1 MDSEFMKLLSQ
12 MAESE
17 LPEGSYTADKLEHY
31 LLDEQLKQNY
41 EQDTDAATTDIQ
53 MPAYLREQIITR
65 SKQPDMQ
72 VVASPKRFPKRVELF
87 LYSCKVTAAVA
98 ASLVIMVTA
107 AITQNQLN
115 SLPQRDDYCT
125 SQMKT
130 TETDIPDT
138 IMRHLSNSSQY
149 INGLLQNFSSN
160 IMNGKDMENK
170 NMKH

>member
-17 LPEGSYTADKLEHY
+17 LPEGSHTANQLEHY
-31 LLDEQLKQNY
+31 LFGEQLKQNY
-41 EQDTDAATTDIQ
+41 EQNTGNVVPDVKT
-53 MPAYLREQIITR
+53 PAYLKEQIITR

-72 VVASPKRFPKRVELF
+72 AVASPKRFPKRVELF

-160 IMNGKDMENK
+160 IMNGKDIENE